1 MSAASML
8 AALCLSR
15 DGGARFDDDPEGFA
29 RAAGLDDDDA
39 ARVAAQRRGLSVYR
53 TLVRHNLADTLT
65 RALPRTRDALG
76 EGFEVALGDFLEHA
90 PPRTR
95 YLREVPGAFARRLAD
110 RGGDVAPWLVD
121 LARFEWAEFDAAHAG
136 AVVTTR
142 EPLRLERAVRL
153 HPAAHVLSLG
163 WRAHDPAADPAQG
176 ARCDLLVHR
185 AEDDDVIV
193 EEVTPATAALL
204 AALRDGDTVGEALR
218 GALADVPVREQPA
231 ALAAAV
237 ACVETL
243 ERRGVIFG
251 AGE

>member
-15 DGGARFDDDPEGFA
+15 DGGARFDEDPEGFA
-29 RAAGLDDDDA
+29 RAAGLEDA
-39 ARVAAQRRGLSVYR
+39 DAERVAAQRRGIAVYR

-76 EGFEVALGDFLEHA
+76 DGFDDALGDFLQCA

-95 YLREVPGAFARRLAD
+95 YLREVPGGFARRLAD
-110 RGGDVAPWLVD
+110 RRDEVAPWLVD

-136 AVVTTR
+136 A
-142 EPLRLERAVRL
+142 EPSPVEPMSLERGVRL
-153 HPAAHVLSLG
+153 HPSARVLSLG
-163 WRAHDPAADPAQG
+163 WRAHDPSADPARS
-176 ARCDLLVHR
+176 ARCELLVHR

-193 EEVTPATAALL
+193 EEITPATRSLL
-204 AALRDGDTVGEALR
+204 AALRDGDTLGDALR
-218 GALADVPVREQPA
+218 GALAEVPPGEQPA

-237 ACVETL
+237 ACVEAL
-243 ERRGVIFG
+243 ETRGVLVG
-251 AGE
+251 AR